1 MHAVSAASSRPVHAA
16 SRRWA
21 WSLVLLAFVSKLS
34 LSFTGVMPSGLGF
47 VVFQG
52 GIHPYLNV
60 LLNLILGAG
69 LFLSLRREARYSGSW
84 PSLKYYHRLYVV
96 FTVGTI
102 VILWIQHLLQFVMGI
117 ETNYGLAIITM
128 CTCTFLITVFGFIIP
143 QLIKPREFIEGVAK
157 LCFVICLV
165 SVLFDASH
173 VVPALWKGTRFIGI
187 FKHIPYMVTCAT
199 VGFLFTLELWDET
212 APWKSKALFAF
223 KEFIFLY
230 AMWLT
235 GTRSAPVA
243 ALLGLI
249 VFFLAYRSKHRAF
262 NMARMLVIWLAV
274 VGVVLF
280 GVDAAEFAHDVATG
294 KASIGKR
301 AAQDGVGDRMEEV
314 SRGLE
319 MLNESPHVGLGLLSK
334 FNNADSEDVVDS
346 YNSFQDPHNLFISSS
361 VVAGW
366 PFGLW
371 VLFGFGCL
379 GVGSVALIR
388 RRDKPGL
395 TIAIYLLGQ
404 MPILA
409 IYHMHL
415 SLGGLADRFYWL
427 SFGYLGLLLVAE
439 KSPQIID
446 SRH

>member
-1 MHAVSAASSRPVHAA
+1 
-16 SRRWA
+16 
-21 WSLVLLAFVSKLS
+21 LV
-34 LSFTGVMPSGLGF
+34 
-47 VVFQG
+47 
-52 GIHPYLNV
+52 
-60 LLNLILGAG
+60 
-69 LFLSLRREARYSGSW
+69 FLW
-84 PSLKYYHRLYVV
+84 
-96 FTVGTI
+96 
-102 VILWIQHLLQFVMGI
+102 
-117 ETNYGLAIITM
+117 
-128 CTCTFLITVFGFIIP
+128 
-143 QLIKPREFIEGVAK
+143 
-157 LCFVICLV
+157 
-165 SVLFDASH
+165 
-173 VVPALWKGTRFIGI
+173 
-187 FKHIPYMVTCAT
+187 
-199 VGFLFTLELWDET
+199 
-212 APWKSKALFAF
+212 
-223 KEFIFLY
+223 

-249 VFFLAYRSKHRAF
+249 VFFLAYRSKDRAF
-262 NMARMLVIWLAV
+262 SMARVLVLWIAV
-274 VGVVLF
+274 VATVLF
-280 GVDAAEFAHDVATG
+280 GAMAVEFAHDVATG
-294 KASIGKR
+294 KASVGKR

-319 MLNESPHVGLGLLSK
+319 MLKESPHVGLGLLSK

-379 GVGSVALIR
+379 GVGSIALIR
-388 RRDKPGL
+388 RREKPGL

-427 SFGYLGLLLVAE
+427 SFGFLGFLLVAG
-439 KSPQIID
+439 KSPQLND

>member
-1 MHAVSAASSRPVHAA
+1 MVSAASPQLPTSSSRK
-16 SRRWA
+16 WA
-21 WSLVLLAFVSKLS
+21 WALVYLAFVSKLS
-34 LSFTGVMPSGLGF
+34 LSFTRVVPTSLGF
-47 VVFQG
+47 LLFQG

-69 LFLSLRREARYSGSW
+69 LVLALRRNRDW
-84 PSLKYYHRLYVV
+84 PQLKNYHRVYVV
-96 FTVGTI
+96 FTIGTI
-102 VILWIQHLLQFVMGI
+102 VILWIQHILQLLFGF
-117 ETNYGLAIITM
+117 ETNAVMAIITM
-128 CTCTFLITVFGFIIP
+128 CTCTFLITVFGLVIP
-143 QLIKPREFIEGVAK
+143 QLIPAREFIEGVAK
-157 LCFVICLV
+157 LCLIICTL
-165 SVLFDASH
+165 SLLFFFAGL
-173 VVPALWKGTRFIGI
+173 PALWKGARFIGI

-212 APWKSKALFAF
+212 APLKAKFQFAM
-223 KEFIFLY
+223 KELIFLY

-235 GTRSAPVA
+235 GTRSAPIA
-243 ALLGLI
+243 ALVGLV
-249 VFFLAYRSKHRAF
+249 VFFLAYRSYDRSF
-262 NMARMLVIWLAV
+262 RMARVLVVWIGV

-280 GVDAAEFAHDVATG
+280 GAMAAEFAHDVATG

-301 AAQDGVGDRMEEV
+301 AAQDGVSDRMEEV

-319 MLNESPHVGLGLLSK
+319 MLKESPHLGLGLLSK

-346 YNSFQDPHNLFISSS
+346 YNSFQDPHNLLISSS

-371 VLFGFGCL
+371 VGFGFLSL
-379 GVGSVALIR
+379 GVGCVALIR
-388 RRDKPGL
+388 RREKPGL
-395 TIAIYLLGQ
+395 TFAIYLLGQ

-427 SFGYLGLLLVAE
+427 SFGYLGLLLVTG
-439 KSPQIID
+439 KMPR
-446 SRH
+446 RHDPAHYQV

>member
-1 MHAVSAASSRPVHAA
+1 MHEAVTSPRRPVSAASRW
-16 SRRWA
+16 WA
-21 WSLVLLAFVSKLS
+21 WSLVLLAFGSKLS
-34 LSFTGVMPSGLGF
+34 LSFTGAMPSGLGYI
-47 VVFQG
+47 VFQG

-69 LFLSLRREARYSGSW
+69 LFFSLQKNREW
-84 PSLKYYHRLYVV
+84 PSLKNYHRLYVV
-96 FTVGTI
+96 FTIGTI
-102 VILWIQHLLQFVMGI
+102 IILWIQHLLQLVMGI
-117 ETNYGLAIITM
+117 ESNWILAIITM
-128 CTCTFLITVFGFIIP
+128 CTCTFLITVFGFLIP
-143 QLIKPREFIEGVAK
+143 QLIKPREFIVGVAK
-157 LCFVICLV
+157 LCFVICFV
-165 SVLFDASH
+165 SVVFDASH
-173 VVPALWKGTRFIGI
+173 VVPSLWKGARFIGI

-199 VGFLFTLELWDET
+199 VGFLFTLEWWDET
-212 APWKSKALFAF
+212 SPWKQKGLFAF
-223 KEFIFLY
+223 KELVFLW

-249 VFFLAYRSKHRAF
+249 VFFLAYRSKDRAF
-262 NMARMLVIWLAV
+262 NMARVLVIWMAV
-274 VGVVLF
+274 VGTALF
-280 GVDAAEFAHDVATG
+280 GYDAAEFAHDVATG
-294 KASIGKR
+294 KASVGKR
-301 AAQDGVGDRMEEV
+301 AAQDGVSDRMEEV

-379 GVGSVALIR
+379 GVGSITLIR
-388 RRDKPGL
+388 RREKPGL

-415 SLGGLADRFYWL
+415 SLGGPGRPV
-427 SFGYLGLLLVAE
+427 LLVNLWVSGAFV
-439 KSPQIID
+439 SVG
-446 SRH
+446 

>member
-1 MHAVSAASSRPVHAA
+1 MREVSDS

-69 LFLSLRREARYSGSW
+69 LFVSLQRNRDW
-84 PSLKYYHRLYVV
+84 PSLKNYHRLYVA

-102 VILWIQHLLQFVMGI
+102 VILWIQHILQFLIGI
-117 ETNYGLAIITM
+117 ETNYLLAIITM
-128 CTCTFLITVFGFIIP
+128 CTCTFLITVFGFLIP

-157 LCFVICLV
+157 LCLVICTASL
-165 SVLFDASH
+165 LFYF
-173 VVPALWKGTRFIGI
+173 VGLPALWKGARFIGI

-212 APWKSKALFAF
+212 AQWKQKAAFAL
-223 KEFIFLY
+223 KELIFLY

-249 VFFLAYRSKHRAF
+249 VFFLAYRSRDRAF
-262 NMARMLVIWLAV
+262 NMARVLVIWLAI
-274 VGVVLF
+274 VGTVLF
-280 GVDAAEFAHDVATG
+280 GVQAAEFASDVATG

-379 GVGSVALIR
+379 GVGSIALIR
-388 RRDKPGL
+388 RREKPGL
-395 TIAIYLLGQ
+395 TFAIYLLGQ

-427 SFGYLGLLLVAE
+427 SFGYLGLLLIAG
-439 KSPQIID
+439 KSPQLND
-446 SRH
+446 SKH